1 MKKVLII
8 EDDVNLGTP
17 LAGALEMHDYK
28 VSYLANCNK
37 AMEEFNCFQPDIVL
51 LDIILNGELDGFEI
65 GNQIRKIND
74 VPIVFTTSCDGN
86 EDFKQ
91 AFSIA
96 NTDYV
101 RKPYRLIE
109 ILLRIE
115 RLLSSEQKQTHKS
128 EKCYQIGQFNFF
140 PEEQMINFEHEK
152 IHLTNYESAVFTI
165 LCQNRDTFVT
175 RKSIIETVWHEKES
189 KLKEGSLNN
198 IVTTLRKYLSKDNRI
213 TLESK
218 IKLGIKLTL
227 SQ

>member
-17 LAGALEMHDYK
+17 LAGALEMHNYQ
-28 VSYLANCNK
+28 VLYIANADK
-37 AMEEFNCFQPDIVL
+37 AMEDLSHFEPDIVL
-51 LDIILNGELDGFEI
+51 LDIILNGELNGLEI
-65 GNQIRKIND
+65 ANKIRTINNT
-74 VPIVFTTSCDGN
+74 PILFTTARDGN

-91 AFSIA
+91 AFSIS

-109 ILLRIE
+109 VLLRIE
-115 RLLSSEQKQTHKS
+115 KLLSNQIQTNKYKKQ
-128 EKCYQIGQFNFF
+128 YPIGSFTFF
-140 PEEQMINFEHEK
+140 PEEQMIKHQSEK
-152 IHLTNYESAVFTI
+152 IHLTNYESAVFSV
-165 LCQNRDTFVT
+165 LCQNMDSFVS
-175 RKSIIETVWHEKES
+175 RKIIIESVWHEEES

-198 IVTTLRKYLSKDNRI
+198 IISTLRKHLSKDSTI

-227 SQ
+227 TE